1 MRLEEAQG
9 RGAVA
14 RRAGMPGWTAV
25 AIELRGEECE
35 LWGSKSQ
42 LCHLCALSDLR
53 QVTCSLWASI
63 FHTIKWGKGSTYFK
77 GLLQK

>member
-35 LWGSKSQ
+35 PWGSKSQ

-53 QVTCSLWASI
+53 
-63 FHTIKWGKGSTYFK
+63 
-77 GLLQK
+77 